1 MMKCISFDASYTD
14 QTLELLA
21 FSEEI
26 SNQPTITEFTK
37 VDLTGGQEIEGAQMQ
52 ILDQEGKV
60 VEEWVSKKEAH
71 VVYALAPGEYI
82 LHEEQAPTEQG
93 YVRAEDVKFVV
104 EETGEVQKVKM
115 RTTIQRFL
123 SLKQILQMVRR
134 LKGLSCRSWIRK
146 GKL

>member
-1 MMKCISFDASYTD
+1 MRLI
-14 QTLELLA
+14 QTRPLNCSL

-37 VDLTGGQEIEGAQMQ
+37 VDLTGGQEIEAGQKCRSW
-52 ILDQEGKV
+52 IRKKSGRRVGVK
-60 VEEWVSKKEAH
+60 KKEAH

-104 EETGEVQKVKM
+104 EETGDGAQK
-115 RTTIQRFL
+115 
-123 SLKQILQMVRR
+123 
-134 LKGLSCRSWIRK
+134 
-146 GKL
+146 